1 MMVVCLF
8 QKDQLDKFIRSSD
21 TTCSCLEGSD
31 YTLELKAWLHLYK
44 PEQILV
50 VDSEEFISNPGKTL
64 NQIQEFLKLSKK
76 LDYSQILTLNP
87 HLGYFCSSG
96 PDGQPV
102 CHTNH
107 TKSSQS
113 MNSHTERLLYQK
125 LGTQYQRLKYF
136 VQSLKCHY
144 PIGLQ
149 NEDASQMSDCYVQR
163 ISDF

>member
-1 MMVVCLF
+1 MTYL
-8 QKDQLDKFIRSSD
+8 
-21 TTCSCLEGSD
+21 
-31 YTLELKAWLHLYK
+31 W
-44 PEQILV
+44 QILV
-50 VDSEEFISNPGKTL
+50 VDSEAFISNPGKTL

-136 VQSLKCHY
+136 VQSLKV
-144 PIGLQ
+144 PLP
-149 NEDASQMSDCYVQR
+149 NWLAK
-163 ISDF
+163 